1 MRGRPCIVLW
11 LGLALVSMLI
21 GCARLPG
28 RNGDLRAPN
37 GISPDQ
43 RAAASFLGVEPTA
56 LTQSASTVSSEYPG
70 AHSAWTLSRFDR
82 DAAEQMAATVLVNTD
97 MYYVAS
103 MRWAEDRAH
112 WGRSIKPGNRLLTR
126 EAALYRAALRLGWVC
141 WFFDPAD
148 ELVST
153 DYSPALP
160 HPYFVFRW
168 RGDGPEEYSHEVEAW
183 VSAATGQIVAYS
195 ARVTPPTSEPAL
207 VADAAEALAPEQ
219 VEAKVREAL
228 PPDIDQPSI
237 EVAGMTTECRV
248 APAGRRVY
256 PVRVSGSVASPE
268 LSRGTWSWAQTWAVD
283 AQTGC
288 IYGLHV
294 CSAAGE
300 RATPIWPQRQMV
312 ASAR

>member
-11 LGLALVSMLI
+11 LGLALASMLI
-21 GCARLPG
+21 GCARTAG

-43 RAAASFLGVEPTA
+43 RAAAIFLGVEPQA
-56 LTQSASTVSSEYPG
+56 LTRNASTMSSELPSS
-70 AHSAWTLSRFDR
+70 HTIWTLSRFDR
-82 DAAEQMAATVLVNTD
+82 DTSEHTTATVLVNTD
-97 MYYVAS
+97 MNYVAS
-103 MRWAEDRAH
+103 MRWAEDRGH

-126 EAALYRAALRLGWVC
+126 EAALYRAALRLGWMC

-148 ELVST
+148 ELLAT

-168 RGDGPEEYSHEVEAW
+168 RGAGPEEYSYEVEAQ
-183 VSAATGQIVAYS
+183 VSAATGEIIAYS

-207 VADAAEALAPEQ
+207 VARGAEALSPEQ
-219 VEAKVREAL
+219 VEAKVKEAL
-228 PPDIDQPSI
+228 PAGVDEPSV
-237 EVAGMTTECRV
+237 EVAEMTTECSV

-256 PVRVSGSVASPE
+256 PVRVAGSVPSSE
-268 LSRGTWSWAQTWAVD
+268 LSGASWAWAQTWAVD
-283 AQTGC
+283 ADTGC

-294 CSAAGE
+294 CSGADE
-300 RATPIWPQRQMV
+300 RPTPLWPERQMV